1 MEIQR
6 NETRNTKS
14 QMVLLFKLFWP
25 TILIIHNQLEI
36 LSTSTGK
43 SIEEV
48 EKDINRPR
56 YFDPQEAKENG
67 LIDKV
72 KKQLH
77 FHLRYICLK
86 NSSTGT
92 IRMKDI

>member
-1 MEIQR
+1 
-6 NETRNTKS
+6 
-14 QMVLLFKLFWP
+14 MVLLFKLFWP
-25 TILIIHNQLEI
+25 SILIIHNQLEI

-56 YFDPQEAKENG
+56 YFDPQEAKEYG

-72 KKQLH
+72 KKQRH
-77 FHLRYICLK
+77 FHLRYIYV
-86 NSSTGT
+86 
-92 IRMKDI
+92 

>member
-1 MEIQR
+1 
-6 NETRNTKS
+6 
-14 QMVLLFKLFWP
+14 MVLLFKLFWP

-43 SIEEV
+43 TIEEV

-56 YFDPQEAKENG
+56 YFDPQEAKEYG

-77 FHLRYICLK
+77 FHLRHICLK

>member
-1 MEIQR
+1 MVYPTILCVSFSLLKQQASELEIQR

-14 QMVLLFKLFWP
+14 QTVRLFERLWP
-25 TILIIHNQLEI
+25 SILITHDQLKI
-36 LSTSTGK
+36 LSLSTGK

-56 YFDPQEAKENG
+56 YFDPQEAKDYG

-72 KKQLH
+72 KK
-77 FHLRYICLK
+77 
-86 NSSTGT
+86 
-92 IRMKDI
+92 

>member
-1 MEIQR
+1 MLLAAGKKGHRAALPSASIMIKQPINSFRGQASELEIQR

-14 QMVLLFKLFWP
+14 QM
-25 TILIIHNQLEI
+25 LEI

-43 SIEEV
+43 TIEEV

-56 YFDPQEAKENG
+56 YFDPQEAKEYG

-72 KKQLH
+72 L
-77 FHLRYICLK
+77 LE
-86 NSSTGT
+86 
-92 IRMKDI
+92 

>member
-1 MEIQR
+1 MGLGLMEAKQFV
-6 NETRNTKS
+6 EALPKA
-14 QMVLLFKLFWP
+14 VV
-25 TILIIHNQLEI
+25 
-36 LSTSTGK
+36 
-43 SIEEV
+43 EEV

-56 YFDPQEAKENG
+56 YFDPQEAKEYG